1 MLIKYRSLFLLFMLV
16 VSAVFSQSTQMK
28 MDSLIHVAKTANDST
43 RLAIYNDLGFY
54 YIFNEPEK
62 AKSFL
67 QKGLREHT
75 TTATAYSKTRL
86 TNTLGIFYDVKGVY
100 DSAQFYFKKA
110 LLMSKKY
117 GFPDLEARCTNGL
130 GMSNWNQ
137 GNYQNALDYFFEA
150 LALNR
155 KYGTPDKDD
164 TYLNNIGLIYQD
176 MNLADKALEYHYQAL
191 AIRKEYNK
199 TRDIPVSLNN
209 IAINLLDKS
218 DFSGAEKMLVE
229 ARNLANEVGN
239 QDLYFDITHTLASLY
254 QKTDRTDLAI
264 PLLREVIDGRLFTK
278 IGVHRVITSINN
290 LAEAYLLKNNLKE
303 TLKVLK
309 QGENLI
315 QQFPEQKVSI
325 SEYYYAVSQANFL
338 NNDPQKGNEFFL
350 KAIAL
355 RDSIFSKQNAENTAT
370 LETKFNISEKELAL
384 AETRANL
391 AERELE
397 VKQKNNLIFGSLG
410 LAIIL
415 GLIGYLFYGQQR
427 LKNRQLQKEAELKT
441 ALARIETQNQLQ
453 EQRLRIS
460 RDLHDNI
467 GSQLTFIISSI
478 DNLKFGL
485 EGAANT
491 VTHKLGKISE
501 FASQTIYE
509 LRDTI
514 WAMNKTDI
522 SIEDMQARISNFIEK
537 AKVASDVH
545 FQFDVDK
552 TLLKD
557 THFTS
562 VEGMNIYR
570 IIQESVNNA
579 LKYSEAKN
587 IQLSIEKDAF
597 PLEGAGDDVRKYKIK
612 IYDDGKGF
620 DFEKTTFGNGISN
633 IKKRAKDLGGKVE
646 ITSQE
651 GKGTTVS
658 LKF

>member
-1 MLIKYRSLFLLFMLV
+1 MKCFFCVFLFLFIGL
-16 VSAVFSQSTQMK
+16 STVFSQAPQKK
-28 MDSLIHVAKTANDST
+28 MDSLVQAAKTANDST

-67 QKGLREHT
+67 QKGLRET
-75 TTATAYSKTRL
+75 TTPKTAYSKTRL
-86 TNTLGIFYDVKGVY
+86 TNTLGIYYDVQGVY

-110 LLMSKKY
+110 LLMSKDY
-117 GFPDLEARCTNGL
+117 GFADLEARCTNGL

-176 MNLADKALEYHYQAL
+176 MNMADKALEYHQKAL
-191 AIRKEYNK
+191 AIRREYKK
-199 TRDIPVSLNN
+199 TKDIPVSLNN
-209 IAINLLDKS
+209 IAINLQDKG
-218 DFSGAEKMLVE
+218 DFKEAEKMLVE
-229 ARNLANEVGN
+229 GRNLAKEVGN
-239 QDLYFDITHTLASLY
+239 QDLYFDLTHTLASLY
-254 QKTDRTDLAI
+254 QKTNRTDLAI
-264 PLLREVIDGRLFTK
+264 PLLQEVIDGRLATK

-290 LAEAYLLKNNLKE
+290 LAEAYILKNNLKE
-303 TLKVLK
+303 ALKVLK
-309 QGENLI
+309 KGENLI

-338 NNDPQKGNEFFL
+338 NNDPEKGNEYFI

-355 RDSIFSKQNAENTAT
+355 RDSIFSQQNAENTAA
-370 LETKFNISEKELAL
+370 LETKFNISEKERAL

-397 VKQKNNLIFGSLG
+397 VEQKNNLIFGSLG
-410 LAIIL
+410 LALLL
-415 GLIGYLFYGQQR
+415 GLIGYLFYKQQK
-427 LKNRQLQKEAELKT
+427 LKNRQLQKESELKT
-441 ALARIETQNQLQ
+441 ALAKIATQNQLQ

-478 DNLKFGL
+478 DNLKYGL
-485 EGAANT
+485 EGAAT
-491 VTHKLGKISE
+491 SVTDKLGRISE

-522 SIEDMQARISNFIEK
+522 SVEDLQARISNFIEK
-537 AKVASDVH
+537 AKVSSDVN
-545 FQFDVDK
+545 FQFDVAENVLREK
-552 TLLKD
+552 
-557 THFTS
+557 HFTS

-570 IIQESVNNA
+570 IIQEAVNNA
-579 LKYSEAKN
+579 LKYSEATQ
-587 IQLSIEKDAF
+587 IQVSLSKA
-597 PLEGAGDDVRKYKIK
+597 PLPVGEGSGVGTSFKVEITDN
-612 IYDDGKGF
+612 GKGF
-620 DFEKTTFGNGISN
+620 DMEKTSFGNGIAN
-633 IKKRAKDLGGKVE
+633 IKKRAKDLGGNVA
-646 ITSQE
+646 ITSE
-651 GKGTTVS
+651 IDRGTVVR
-658 LKF
+658 LIF

>member
-1 MLIKYRSLFLLFMLV
+1 MKCVFCFFLFLFMGP
-16 VSAVFSQSTQMK
+16 STVFSQSPQKK
-28 MDSLIHVAKTANDST
+28 MDSLMQVAKTANDST

-54 YIFNEPEK
+54 YIFNDPEK

-67 QKGLREHT
+67 QKGLREN
-75 TTATAYSKTRL
+75 TTAETAYSKTRL
-86 TNTLGIFYDVKGVY
+86 TNTFGIYYDVKGVY
-100 DSAQFYFKKA
+100 DSSQFYFKKA

-176 MNLADKALEYHYQAL
+176 MNMADKALEYHYQAL

-199 TRDIPVSLNN
+199 AKDIPVSINN

-229 ARNLANEVGN
+229 GRNLANEVGN

-254 QKTDRTDLAI
+254 QKTNRTDLAI
-264 PLLREVIDGRLFTK
+264 PLLQEVIDGRLSTK
-278 IGVHRVITSINN
+278 IGVHRVVASINN
-290 LAEAYLLKNNLKE
+290 LAEAYILKNNLKE
-303 TLKVLK
+303 ALKVLK

-315 QQFPEQKVSI
+315 QQFPEQKINI

-338 NNDPQKGNEFFL
+338 NNDPQKGNEFFI

-355 RDSIFSKQNAENTAT
+355 RDSIFSKQNAENTAA

-397 VKQKNNLIFGSLG
+397 VEQKNIFIFGMVALAFF
-410 LAIIL
+410 LAIFGFL
-415 GLIGYLFYGQQR
+415 VYRQQK
-427 LKNRQLQKEAELKT
+427 LKTSQLQKEAELKT
-441 ALARIETQNQLQ
+441 ALAKIETQNQLQ

-485 EGAANT
+485 EGAANS
-491 VTHKLGKISE
+491 VTDKLGKISE
-501 FASQTIYE
+501 FTSQTIYE

-522 SIEDMQARISNFIEK
+522 SIEDLQARISNFIEK

-545 FQFDVDK
+545 FQFDVGK
-552 TLLKD
+552 TLLRE

-587 IQLSIEKDAF
+587 IQLSIEKEVF
-597 PLEGAGDDVRKYKIK
+597 PLEGAGGDIRKYKIK
-612 IYDDGKGF
+612 VFDDGKGF
-620 DFEKTTFGNGISN
+620 NLEKTTFGNGISN

-646 ITSQE
+646 ITSE
-651 GKGTTVS
+651 KGKGTTVQ
-658 LKF
+658 LEL